1 MICIKSIDQLE
12 ELSGQKIND
21 LHKHYVDKI
30 IIEMDNKTYRRT
42 PEVLDCW
49 FESGSMPYA
58 QNHYPFKNKVN
69 FEENFPADFIA
80 EGLDQTRGWF
90 YTLTVL
96 SAALF
101 NKPAFKNVVVN
112 GLVLAEDGLKMSKR
126 LKNYPDP
133 TEIINKYGADS
144 LRLYLINSP
153 VVRAE
158 SLRFSEEGVKH
169 ALRHLLLPWWNA
181 YSFFITYANV
191 DNWSP
196 NKIITNKTNL
206 LDKWIQSSLARL
218 ENKVSEAMDSYNL
231 QSAVKPFVAFIE
243 DLTNWYIRRSR
254 RRFWKA
260 EDDND
265 KLEAYSTL
273 YEILLGL
280 CKIAAPFTPFIA
292 ENIYKNLKT
301 NEMPVSVHLCDFPSF
316 KESERDLIL
325 EAQMS
330 LVISAVEQGRSLRT

>member
-1 MICIKSIDQLE
+1 M
-12 ELSGQKIND
+12 
-21 LHKHYVDKI
+21 
-30 IIEMDNKTYRRT
+30 
-42 PEVLDCW
+42 
-49 FESGSMPYA
+49 
-58 QNHYPFKNKVN
+58 
-69 FEENFPADFIA
+69 
-80 EGLDQTRGWF
+80 
-90 YTLTVL
+90 
-96 SAALF
+96 
-101 NKPAFKNVVVN
+101 N

-265 KLEAYSTL
+265 KLEAYSL
-273 YEILLGL
+273 SLIH
-280 CKIAAPFTPFIA
+280 I
-292 ENIYKNLKT
+292 
-301 NEMPVSVHLCDFPSF
+301 
-316 KESERDLIL
+316 SEPTRR
-325 EAQMS
+325 M
-330 LVISAVEQGRSLRT
+330 